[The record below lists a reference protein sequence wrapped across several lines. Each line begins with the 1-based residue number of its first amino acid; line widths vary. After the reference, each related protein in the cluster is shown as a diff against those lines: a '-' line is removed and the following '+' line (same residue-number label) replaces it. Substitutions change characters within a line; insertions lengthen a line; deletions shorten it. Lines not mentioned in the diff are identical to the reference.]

1 MKEKKEIKRGR
12 RYVQRLMTFV
22 CVTVLGVSAFQLG
35 SILLDYRENGQVMT
49 DIQLIY
55 EDQQTS
61 MTESNDN
68 REVFDSLLAIND
80 DIVGWITMDGT
91 KIDYPILQAEDNDYY
106 LDRNYLH
113 DKTRAGSIFM
123 DYRND
128 ITGADKHTILYGHR
142 MRDGSMFGQ
151 LDEFLDQD
159 FVSKHNRFYYDTLY
173 DSYEVEIF
181 SVYVTTTDFYYIET
195 EFSHQ
200 DEFDQFINELKA
212 KSDIHTDVEVGKH
225 DHILTLSTCDY
236 RLNRETGRLVVHG
249 KIANF

>member
-1 MKEKKEIKRGR
+1 MKEKKKTKQGR
-12 RYVQRLMTFV
+12 RYVQRLMTLV
-22 CVTVLGVSAFQLG
+22 CVTVLGVSAFQLV
-35 SILLDYRENGQVMT
+35 SILLDYRENGQVMS

-55 EDQQTS
+55 EDQQIS
-61 MTESNDN
+61 ITESSDN
-68 REVFDSLLAIND
+68 RETFDSLLAIND

-113 DKTRAGSIFM
+113 DQTRAGSIFM

-128 ITGADKHTILYGHR
+128 ITGTDKNTILYGHR

-159 FVSKHNRFYYDTLY
+159 FVSEHNRFYYDTLY

-181 SVYVTTTDFYYIET
+181 SAYITTTDFYYIET
-195 EFSHQ
+195 EFS
-200 DEFDQFINELKA
+200 DLDDYDSFLNELKA
-212 KSDIHTDVEVGKH
+212 KSDIHTGVEVTKH
-225 DHILTLSTCDY
+225 DHIITLSTCDY
-236 RLNRETGRLVVHG
+236 RLNRDTGRLVVHG
-249 KIANF
+249 KIVNS